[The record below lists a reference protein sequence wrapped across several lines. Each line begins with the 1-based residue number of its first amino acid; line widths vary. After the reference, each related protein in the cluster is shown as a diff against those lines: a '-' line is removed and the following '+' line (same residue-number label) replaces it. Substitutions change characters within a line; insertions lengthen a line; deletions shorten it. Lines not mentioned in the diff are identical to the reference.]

1 MRETLVV
8 MLNRE
13 LHSNENTEN
22 QSPLNH
28 SLSVFLQE
36 RVLTSFKGSPREM
49 RGNMNSLIGLV
60 CFMLPRIIGMVDG
73 LDPCLN

>member
-1 MRETLVV
+1 

-13 LHSNENTEN
+13 LHINENIEN

-28 SLSVFLQE
+28 SYFFFLQE
-36 RVLTSFKGSPREM
+36 RVLMSFKGSPSEM
-49 RGNMNSLIGLV
+49 EGNMNSLIGLV

>member
-1 MRETLVV
+1 

-13 LHSNENTEN
+13 LHINENIES
-22 QSPLNH
+22 QSSLNH
-28 SLSVFLQE
+28 SLSVFLQD
-36 RVLTSFKGSPREM
+36 RVWMSFKGSPSEM
-49 RGNMNSLIGLV
+49 EGNMNSLIGLV